1 MHKSE
6 RVILGAN
13 FIHGHDIIFN
23 RATRQLGF
31 VQADCSRG
39 NIIWSRFQ
47 TLMGNNVFETTDP
60 IKMDKELHHSERENK
75 FHLGDNNSEKTIH
88 FIRGHNT
95 ELDKKEFS
103 MINFV
108 ILLVSIAIVSI
119 VLIIVLAVLLCGKK
133 SLKYER
139 QENEYTPDSQ
149 PEEINNSGDN
159 SNESGENKISFEE
172 TDNNINN
179 LDKDQQEN
187 NEEEEK

>member
-60 IKMDKELHHSERENK
+60 IKMDKELHHSESENK

>member
-1 MHKSE
+1 
-6 RVILGAN
+6 
-13 FIHGHDIIFN
+13 
-23 RATRQLGF
+23 
-31 VQADCSRG
+31 
-39 NIIWSRFQ
+39 
-47 TLMGNNVFETTDP
+47 MGNNVFETTDP

-88 FIRGHNT
+88 FI
-95 ELDKKEFS
+95 LDKKEFS